1 MKKRRI
7 ETESIAMS
15 RILSQENRAL
25 YTAEYFMK
33 SGQKIL
39 EIAAEMET
47 ALQKAGNIPDV
58 IGKKAV
64 LWDSWRT
71 LRSNLEELIT
81 GIQLL
86 PNIQETA
93 FRYWKISDVLL
104 AAELAINQ
112 EDDEAFR
119 AAIAETKK
127 IGMMIDTAMKGASLE
142 QLTVDTSH

>member
-1 MKKRRI
+1 
-7 ETESIAMS
+7 
-15 RILSQENRAL
+15 
-25 YTAEYFMK
+25 MK

-58 IGKKAV
+58 IEKKAV
-64 LWDSWRT
+64 LWGSWRT

-104 AAELAINQ
+104 ATEFAINQ

-119 AAIAETKK
+119 AAIAETRK